1 MFNKKV
7 LGTLIKN
14 AVRLHCDRLYCI
26 TKFPDEYKCL
36 TDYMN
41 ITEESKQYYQNANE
55 ELLTAKLTEEIE
67 DIVREIGNEN
77 FSFDEKILNFLEY
90 FRLNVM
96 YESIGEKASKI
107 SQSALN
113 PVILGKGVCNA
124 QAHFLE
130 LLLLESGEEAAAMRV
145 KLKDQDTGFVA
156 EHKVAIVKS
165 PNQDIIYYLDP
176 TWYNGTSSFNTER
189 LSDDM
194 LYGSQAKE
202 FHTFESDIS
211 KISQA
216 RKRVYEYL
224 IKKYKIKEIS
234 HLLDLDGLSDLEK
247 HARIIMYMSRHLV
260 KISETVRARSIL
272 LEGKEIEIGKALE
285 LFYYANGIE
294 FSLAIKK
301 NSSKRDAI
309 LLIWIDGKS
318 AAIYPKKVFSLS
330 ENNSLISKKWI
341 AIQKEDGN
349 FQTIDQLNE
358 YDSEIMKKQEAII
371 DDIESKSKD

>member
-1 MFNKKV
+1 MLNKKA
-7 LGTLIKN
+7 LGTRIKN
-14 AVRLHCDRLYCI
+14 AVRLHCDILYCI
-26 TKFPDEYKCL
+26 TKFPDKYKCL

-96 YESIGEKASKI
+96 YESIGEKASII

-156 EHKVAIVKS
+156 QHKVAIVKS
-165 PNQDIIYYLDP
+165 PNLDIIYYLEP

-301 NSSKRDAI
+301 NSSKQDAI
-309 LLIWIDGKS
+309 LLIWIDRKS
-318 AAIYPKKVFSLS
+318 AAIYPNKVFSLS

-349 FQTIDQLNE
+349 FQTIDQLNG
-358 YDSEIMKKQEAII
+358 YDSEIMEKQKAIL